1 MLDHCTRLRKLVLL
15 VVVAFFLFSLFLRH
29 FLELYTIH
37 YVFADFLSDIQNHLF
52 LHFFYLTKNQPI
64 RSTAQIK
71 HGHVSVSVC
80 ALFFIWIGGVM
91 HLCVRYFSAHR
102 SLAEAK
108 LNMQLICIYWH
119 VCDVD
124 FNMKNRT
131 QYFYMRTHH
140 AHIIMNQKPRENT
153 KHTKFCAETVIYI
166 SFNR

>member
-1 MLDHCTRLRKLVLL
+1 MYLITARDCESWCCWWWWRFFFFHC
-15 VVVAFFLFSLFLRH
+15 FCDISLNFTPSIMCL
-29 FLELYTIH
+29 
-37 YVFADFLSDIQNHLF
+37 
-52 LHFFYLTKNQPI
+52 PI
-64 RSTAQIK
+64 FCRISKII
-71 HGHVSVSVC
+71 C
-80 ALFFIWIGGVM
+80 FCIFFIWPKTNQYVQLHKYSMGMWVWVCVCFYLNRVM